1 MAIHPN
7 AAGLY
12 AARVAEL
19 VAALNE
25 PGLATDAIEAIRCLI
40 KQIMLTP
47 DKAELNGL
55 SVDLHGDLALILSL
69 ATAHVGAPSSRR
81 SIAGA
86 RNDKL
91 PRTGVLGSQLT
102 VVAGTGFEP
111 VTFRL

>member
-12 AARVAEL
+12 AARVANL
-19 VAALNE
+19 VTALNE
-25 PGLATDAIEAIRCLI
+25 PEMATYASEAIRCLI
-40 KQIMLTP
+40 RRIVLTP
-47 DKAELNGL
+47 NAEAPNGL
-55 SVDLHGDLALILSL
+55 AVELHGDLALILTL
-69 ATAHVGAPSSRR
+69 ASAEAGVPSRSR
-81 SIAGA
+81 SSTGPQNA
-86 RNDKL
+86 KL